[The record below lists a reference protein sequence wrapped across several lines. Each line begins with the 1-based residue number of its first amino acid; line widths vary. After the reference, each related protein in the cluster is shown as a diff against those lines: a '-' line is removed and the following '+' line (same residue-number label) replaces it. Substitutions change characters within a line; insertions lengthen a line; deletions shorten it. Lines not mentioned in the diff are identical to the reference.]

1 VTTID
6 WEARE
11 GSPFPLGVSRRAQEH
26 AYNFALYSRHGTR
39 VALLLYS
46 DDAVSPVLR
55 IDLDPIKNKS
65 GRIWHCRVPDGAIG
79 IARYY
84 AYSVD
89 GESGAEHRF
98 DPAKV
103 LLDPYARAIFFPP
116 GFDREAC
123 RRPGSNAGTTPLG
136 MIDPGIA
143 SPDASEQRKP
153 RHTSDLVIYEAHV
166 KGYTMRAN
174 SGVDAE
180 KRGTYLGMIDKIPY
194 LKELGVTAVELMPV
208 QQYDPGERNYWGY
221 MTLNF
226 FAVHSGY
233 ARGGDSLG
241 AIDEFRKLVKA
252 FHQAEI
258 EVILDVVY
266 NHTTE
271 MSDAGPTYSFRGID
285 NSTYYLMQGGRY
297 RDDTGTG
304 NVVRTAHPAVRNLI
318 IESLRYWV
326 KTFGVDG
333 FRFDLASIFTRNSD
347 GSVNLEESAVI
358 SEISSDPEL
367 ANVRLIAEA
376 WDTAAYQLGRSFP
389 GNTWF
394 QWNGKFRDDLR
405 AFVKSDNGMIAAVL
419 TRLYG
424 SDDLFPDDVANAYH
438 PYQSINFVTAH
449 DGLCLYDLV
458 AYNQKHNE
466 ANGQRNRDGTDDNR
480 SWNCGW
486 EGDSQVPP
494 QVLALRKQ
502 QVKNICCLLFLSNG
516 TPMFCAGD
524 EFLNTQHGNNN
535 PYNQDNETSWLDW
548 DRLELNRDI
557 FTFFKKM
564 IAFRKA
570 HPSLARSR
578 YWRGD
583 IAWYGVDG
591 PVDFSYT
598 SHALAFR
605 LSGASEQDQDL
616 YVMVNA
622 YWEPLTFRIQDGA
635 PGGWARVIDTAL
647 QPPLDF
653 LDAGSELPV
662 GGAGYTVRARS
673 VVVLLRR

>member
-1 VTTID
+1 MTTID